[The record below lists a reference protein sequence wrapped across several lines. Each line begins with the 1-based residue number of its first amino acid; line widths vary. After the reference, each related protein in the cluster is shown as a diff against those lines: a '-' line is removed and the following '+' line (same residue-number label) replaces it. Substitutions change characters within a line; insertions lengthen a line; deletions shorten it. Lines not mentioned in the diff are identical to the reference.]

1 MSQAG
6 EVFFKVENTGD
17 TEFNLTVPYTYITH
31 MLLNSTVPGPGGV
44 TIFNSSALSHPS
56 SQVHPLA
63 LLRHAPGAAG
73 LDCAR

>member
-31 MLLNSTVPGPGGV
+31 MLP
-44 TIFNSSALSHPS
+44 LSP
-56 SQVHPLA
+56 
-63 LLRHAPGAAG
+63 
-73 LDCAR
+73 ARVE